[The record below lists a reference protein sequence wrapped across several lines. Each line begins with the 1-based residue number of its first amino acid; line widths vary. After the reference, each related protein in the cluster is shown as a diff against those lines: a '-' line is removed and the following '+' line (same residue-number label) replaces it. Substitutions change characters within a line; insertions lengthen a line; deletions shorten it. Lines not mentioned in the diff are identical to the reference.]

1 MNNRKENNMPDSKLL
16 NFTVRSVTSSLA
28 EIEIKNVSSAPLT
41 DELFIEIH
49 FPVAL
54 VDQRLSAAVAK
65 ARISTK
71 PRNMASVAGIAT
83 VGGGLS
89 VWVFN
94 HSDSN
99 LIALRVLNY
108 LDQGNGNA
116 LTSPVAVASGA
127 SFVIAVPLTKPV
139 GGLQVTVPYIYR
151 HGGQEGESIPGSID
165 LNLTDTSG
173 WKPHVSFSI
182 DQPNSTML
190 KPGSKV
196 KISWSIAD
204 GVSATLRGPL
214 PGGHSELT
222 LSKAPESDLR
232 IDKGSLEIYAVGQA
246 TYFLDAQVRNP
257 KKENVQVI
265 RTLFL
270 DTKSV
275 DKFASLRVRPN
286 RVLPNGRV
294 DIDWAVWGV
303 EKATLRI
310 GDRKSLTLSL
320 TEQDLSRYYQGTGI
334 WSERAV
340 GKEDVTLS
348 IAGDSDSD
356 FEPKRATIDAAKWIN
371 VPTPRYTGKPIGLAV
386 AGPAMALLTSDGLW
400 VATVGS
406 DDTTSSDPKF
416 RKVTQDAKFPW
427 LALGT
432 YEQDFV
438 VLRQKAEG
446 SSELARY
453 DSDGKPRG
461 VPVELRLFQIEPRRP
476 DSVFDVV
483 AFGQRVYVAG
493 EQRLFRGSWREVHSV
508 TFDPEKTVHERVL
521 SWLRGYRL
529 LNFARGL
536 YGLNTKSGH
545 LLRFGPPNHHGEI
558 EDAYTAGKAASSGR
572 SLIRTGLPIA
582 TSNLLVVLDP
592 GELRVLRRLPLS
604 QLNNVADFQ
613 IENLQGGSSG
623 KEPSEGLVYNPQKD
637 EWIAC
642 GQGLDLQPGAVAA
655 FRGGKS
661 ERMWVLQP
669 DGKMYTLTEASS
681 RLFAS
686 DYVDK
691 FPPRALP
698 PALNATKQ
706 LEIRNESGWP
716 FRPLGTLDRQFGL
729 PPFGSPSLAEIDPP
743 DHVLEIRRGPKERFK
758 IRYHDSDPSP
768 VKLRFLVYSTRFSR
782 CFLQVTLSGPKLS
795 NISSVFRYAVTE
807 WGGPLALIDV
817 ADTLVQHTDGKPIVI
832 PQPKKLSERS
842 KLVLLNG
849 ATYGFARDDRRA
861 PLNSYSEMEINHETE
876 PFSLFASQGD
886 LFHRLG
892 ALRFA
897 FNIALPHGIEIS
909 AADDVQQSLLRVDTR
924 GSKGLIV
931 QDPKMLKPGDP
942 SLEVK
947 YLFNGEEEKRMV
959 AAPTQ
964 GVTYICKIVEKQ

>member
-28 EIEIKNVSSAPLT
+28 EIEIKNVSSTPLT

-65 ARISTK
+65 ARINTK
-71 PRNMASVAGIAT
+71 PRNMASVAGIAM

-99 LIALRVLNY
+99 LIALRVLSY

-139 GGLQVTVPYIYR
+139 AGLQVTVPYIYR
-151 HGGQEGESIPGSID
+151 HGGQEGESIHGSID

-173 WKPHVSFSI
+173 WKPQVSFSI

-222 LSKAPESDLR
+222 LSNAPESDFR

-257 KKENVQVI
+257 KKENIQVI

-340 GKEDVTLS
+340 GKEDVTLT
-348 IAGDSDSD
+348 IAGDSESD

-371 VPTPRYTGKPIGLAV
+371 VPTPKYTGKPIGLAV

-400 VATVGS
+400 LATVGS

-416 RKVTQDAKFPW
+416 RKVTQDAASTW
-427 LALGT
+427 LGLGT

-438 VLRQKAEG
+438 VLSQKNIERLQ
-446 SSELARY
+446 LARY
-453 DSDGKPRG
+453 DSGGALRG
-461 VPVELRLFQIEPRRP
+461 VPIELGHLVLDPRIP

-483 AFGQRVYVAG
+483 SWGQRVYVTG
-493 EQRLFRGSWREVHSV
+493 EQRMFRGSERLVYSV
-508 TFDPEKTVHERVL
+508 TFQPEAIRREDLLGQLK
-521 SWLRGYRL
+521 GYRL
-529 LNFARGL
+529 LSLADGL
-536 YGLNTKSGH
+536 YGLNPNSGH
-545 LLRFGPPNHHGEI
+545 LLRFGPPDHNGEI
-558 EDAYTAGKAASSGR
+558 EVAYTAARAASTGHSM
-572 SLIRTGLPIA
+572 IRTGLPTA
-582 TSNLLVVLDP
+582 AGNLLVVLDP
-592 GELRVLRRLPLS
+592 GDLRPLRRMPLS
-604 QLNNVADFQ
+604 GLTNVADFRV
-613 IENLQGGSSG
+613 ETLKQGNR
-623 KEPSEGLVYNPQKD
+623 EAVPEDVVYNPQKD
-637 EWIAC
+637 KWIPC
-642 GQGLDLQPGAVAA
+642 GQGLTIQPGAVAA

-669 DGKMYTLTEASS
+669 DGQMHTLTDASS
-681 RLFAS
+681 RLFAP

-691 FPPRALP
+691 FPPKALP
-698 PALNATKQ
+698 PALNATK
-706 LEIRNESGWP
+706 EIELRNESGWRFDNRPGFHPQFALEP
-716 FRPLGTLDRQFGL
+716 FSSFALTEAAGVDRGL
-729 PPFGSPSLAEIDPP
+729 VIE
-743 DHVLEIRRGPKERFK
+743 RGAKKKFK
-758 IRYHDSDPSP
+758 ITYDQGDPSA
-768 VKLRFLVYSTRFSR
+768 VKLRFLAYSTSFSF
-782 CFLQVTLSGPKLS
+782 CFLQVTLSGPELS
-795 NISSVFRYAVTE
+795 QISSVFRYAVTDQRQSF
-807 WGGPLALIDV
+807 AIVDV
-817 ADTLVQHTDGKPIVI
+817 SGSFIQHTDGKPIVI
-832 PQPKKLSERS
+832 SQPKKLSERS

-849 ATYGFARDDRRA
+849 ATYGFARDGRRA
-861 PLNSYSEMEINHETE
+861 PLNSYSEIEINHETE
-876 PFSLFASQGD
+876 PFTLFPSKGD

-892 ALRFA
+892 ALRFE

-924 GSKGLIV
+924 ESKELIV

-942 SLEVK
+942 SLEVH
-947 YLFNGEEEKRMV
+947 YLFNGEEEKRSV